1 MDFMRILQS
10 LEEFLYEVMSWLVFY
25 PRALWRTLRHPVAV
39 AIYTQRQLRQDRD
52 QQFTEMIGPPLMLIL
67 TVLVAHVIEL
77 SSPSGMARVN
87 TVLGKELFGTEQGVI
102 ATRSII
108 YCFFALF
115 GALGMLHRKKS
126 PITRETLRQPFCIH
140 CYLLAPFALG
150 LSIGSTILLN
160 SHGFGLLLGL
170 AIALLSCAWY
180 GGAQSA
186 IYARIL
192 KISLPRAALIAS
204 AANVA
209 ATVIIAGVAFLLV
222 GIDRG

>member
-1 MDFMRILQS
+1 
-10 LEEFLYEVMSWLVFY
+10 
-25 PRALWRTLRHPVAV
+25 
-39 AIYTQRQLRQDRD
+39 
-52 QQFTEMIGPPLMLIL
+52 
-67 TVLVAHVIEL
+67 
-77 SSPSGMARVN
+77 
-87 TVLGKELFGTEQGVI
+87 
-102 ATRSII
+102 
-108 YCFFALF
+108 
-115 GALGMLHRKKS
+115 MLHQKKS
-126 PITRETLRQPFCIH
+126 PITRETLRQPFYIH

-150 LSIGSTILLN
+150 LSIASTILLN
-160 SHGFGLLLGL
+160 SHGFGPLLGL

-192 KISLPRAALIAS
+192 KISLLRAALIAS